1 MPADSSSAPITLL
14 QGALSPNDWHG
25 RWIAY
30 MDFEKGF
37 PSVWVYD
44 VVTGDR
50 RLIGGGAEAQF
61 SPDGKWISF
70 VHGLPGQNAQV
81 YVQAFPG
88 PGPRIQVSSRG
99 GGQAQWSPDGR
110 RLYYMAPDRKL
121 MAVELQL
128 RNGDAK
134 ASAPRV
140 LFQTR
145 ITAPH
150 IALFQFAVSP
160 DGRFLINSLPTV
172 LRVFVSRV
180 SGPGDSPKK
189 NASSVASPRRG
200 WCTEGNLG
208 RI

>member
-1 MPADSSSAPITLL
+1 
-14 QGALSPNDWHG
+14 
-25 RWIAY
+25 

-180 SGPGDSPKK
+180 SGPGDSQKK